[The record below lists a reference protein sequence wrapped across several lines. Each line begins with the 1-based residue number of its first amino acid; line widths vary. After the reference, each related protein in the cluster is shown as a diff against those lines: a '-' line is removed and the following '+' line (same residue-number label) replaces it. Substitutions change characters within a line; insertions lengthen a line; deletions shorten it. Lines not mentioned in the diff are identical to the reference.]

1 MVTVMASVVVTC
13 GARTLDDNFTAETGL
28 NPSQWTTQSEVLR
41 ELAALNLS
49 NHRGTAPM
57 PPILNFGE
65 EGMEMSGVVGKN
77 QFAAIA
83 STETFSP
90 PFTLTAT
97 VKGVT
102 AHGNAFAIYLA
113 TDDVS
118 QWLNI
123 QGNLNPEN
131 RPYYGIRMSFTSR
144 GKVYHGAH
152 IYRNPTTNTF
162 YTIRVSV
169 GADGRASVQ
178 LKDGNRLLCS
188 EGGLQVGTGPFRV
201 ALGQREGL
209 PRVAAG
215 PNVAIW
221 KNVSV
226 LPSPAGIRL
235 QASQHGVLTP
245 AFSGLMPNVRYQLE
259 ISSDLQNWT
268 NYGEPFMATNASM
281 VYPAGWDLSGADHL
295 FFRLRPAHD

>member
-1 MVTVMASVVVTC
+1 MALVVVAC
-13 GARTLDDNFTAETGL
+13 GARTLNDNFTAETGL
-28 NPSQWTTQSEVLR
+28 NPSQWTTQSDVLR

-49 NHRGTAPM
+49 DHRGTVPM

-77 QFAAIA
+77 QFVAIA

-97 VKGVT
+97 VKGVI

-131 RPYYGIRMSFTSR
+131 QPYYGIRMSFTSR

-152 IYRNPTTNTF
+152 IYRTPATNKF

-178 LKDGNRLLCS
+178 LMDGNSLICS
-188 EGGLQVGTGPFRV
+188 EGGLQVGTGPFHV

-209 PRVAAG
+209 PRVAG

-221 KNVSV
+221 RNVSV
-226 LPSPAGIRL
+226 LPSLAGISLHIGR
-235 QASQHGVLTP
+235 HGVLTP
-245 AFSGLMPNVRYQLE
+245 AFSDLMPNVRYQLE
-259 ISSDLQNWT
+259 ISSDLQHWT

-281 VYPAGWDLSGADHL
+281 VYPAGWDSSGADRL
-295 FFRLRPAHD
+295 FFRLRPAQ